1 MIPDTPEQ
9 LHHKEASEL
18 QSNVSASDFRRQTTK
33 IPDAALKDPACAL
46 CHKLLAE
53 IKYKVH
59 MYHFIYYLKIQI
71 AVFF

>member
-18 QSNVSASDFRRQTTK
+18 QSNVSASDLRQTTEMT
-33 IPDAALKDPACAL
+33 DAALKDPACAL
-46 CHKLLAE
+46 KLLSE

-59 MYHFIYYLKIQI
+59 VHPFILFITLRYKLLY
-71 AVFF
+71 FF